1 MKCFVQGVGADHADL
16 PGASRAIKNSEYEL
30 CQQNGVESVAE
41 ALLGYDGL
49 SIALSRKGTVLDI
62 SKEELFLALAAE
74 VPQDGQVVAKPYTK
88 WSEIDSSLPDL
99 EIPVFCTPPTSGTRD
114 AFAALVMEEACAAFS
129 HITALD
135 EGRMNAVCSRQPQ
148 T

>member
-1 MKCFVQGVGADHADL
+1 MKIFCQGVGADHADIT
-16 PGASRAIKNSEYEL
+16 GASRAMKKSEYEL

-74 VPQDGQVVAKPYTK
+74 VPQDGKVVANPDRKSPRLN
-88 WSEIDSSLPDL
+88 SSH
-99 EIPVFCTPPTSGTRD
+99 S
-114 AFAALVMEEACAAFS
+114 CA
-129 HITALD
+129 
-135 EGRMNAVCSRQPQ
+135 SR
-148 T
+148 

>member
-74 VPQDGQVVAKPYTK
+74 VPQDGKVVANPYTK
-88 WSEIDSSLPDL
+88 WSEIDSSLPDI
-99 EIPVFCTPPTSGTRD
+99 EIQVFGRSEEHTSELQSLMRISYAVFCLKKKKNKHNKHTI
-114 AFAALVMEEACAAFS
+114 E
-129 HITALD
+129 
-135 EGRMNAVCSRQPQ
+135 Q
-148 T
+148 